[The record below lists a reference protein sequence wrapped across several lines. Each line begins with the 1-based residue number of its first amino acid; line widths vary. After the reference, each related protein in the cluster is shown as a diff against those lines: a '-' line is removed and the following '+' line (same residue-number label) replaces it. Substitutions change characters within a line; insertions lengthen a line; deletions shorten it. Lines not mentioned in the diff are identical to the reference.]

1 MVAKA
6 ANAVVSGAV
15 LGLRLQPYEAH
26 IPFLL
31 QFKLDMNLYG
41 MAHMVLRTVE
51 FRKLPSSAMHA
62 GTSPWIFP
70 EPVRADSVIFPVPC
84 KQGAVGF
91 YPVLSVRAFALI
103 FLLCL

>member
-6 ANAVVSGAV
+6 AIAVVSGAI

-41 MAHMVLRTVE
+41 MAHMVLRTAE
-51 FRKLPSSAMHA
+51 FRKVPASGMHA
-62 GTSPWIFP
+62 GTHPDSYSRKFNRWRTRMYKC
-70 EPVRADSVIFPVPC
+70 PVCCEHDA
-84 KQGAVGF
+84 
-91 YPVLSVRAFALI
+91 
-103 FLLCL
+103 

>member
-6 ANAVVSGAV
+6 ANAIVSGAI
-15 LGLRLQPYEAH
+15 LSLRLQPYEAH

-51 FRKLPSSAMHA
+51 FRKVPPSVMHA
-62 GTSPWIFP
+62 GMHRSLSRALETSH
-70 EPVRADSVIFPVPC
+70 
-84 KQGAVGF
+84 
-91 YPVLSVRAFALI
+91 VLL
-103 FLLCL
+103 

>member
-6 ANAVVSGAV
+6 ANAVVSGAI

-41 MAHMVLRTVE
+41 MAHMVLRTAE
-51 FRKLPSSAMHA
+51 FRKVPPSGMHA
-62 GTSPWIFP
+62 GTNRFVFM
-70 EPVRADSVIFPVPC
+70 EVELVAYLYVLMPC
-84 KQGAVGF
+84 
-91 YPVLSVRAFALI
+91 VLCA
-103 FLLCL
+103 